1 MLWVCDKARWS
12 FSYRSSA
19 PPAVPCTRLRLPGAR
34 LWTVTASI
42 WATATDPSSYTV
54 ALATTLGK
62 AGARDGDWSE
72 LIDACLFAEIMKRLP
87 G

>member
-1 MLWVCDKARWS
+1 MVVFVPLVCAARG
-12 FSYRSSA
+12 
-19 PPAVPCTRLRLPGAR
+19 AVHAALRLPGAR
-34 LWTVTASI
+34 LWTVTAII

-54 ALATTLGK
+54 ALATTLGM